1 MAKTAL
7 LLLCLMT
14 AIANHDL
21 AQDRSQARSR
31 VVTRYG
37 IVAAENPIA
46 AQVGTSILADGGNAV
61 DAAIATNAMMGLEVR
76 GDYSPAMGGRTGGA
90 EGLFDGSQ
98 LWRVRSPQRRGRGPR
113 ANTVTDKKQRVGS
126 RE

>member
-1 MAKTAL
+1 LGGRHPTSWQKPL
-7 LLLCLMT
+7 FFILYLMT

-21 AQDRSQARSR
+21 AQDRSQARSM

-46 AQVGTSILADGGNAV
+46 AQVGASILADGGNAV

-76 GDYSPAMGGRTGGA
+76 GNYSPVMGGGQAVLRDYSTGINDGA
-90 EGLFDGSQ
+90 SDPRKDGAAVPEPT
-98 LWRVRSPQRRGRGPR
+98 R
-113 ANTVTDKKQRVGS
+113 
-126 RE
+126 